1 MIPAVLENCAGI
13 DVGKKWIAVCV
24 LTGPAN
30 GDAQAETRKFGTT
43 NRDLERLSEWLV
55 ECGCTHVVMESTGE
69 YWRPIYNVL
78 EEATDM
84 EIILANSQQGKGLRL
99 MAL

>member
-1 MIPAVLENCAGI
+1 MISALLARCAGI
-13 DVGKKWIAVCV
+13 DVGKKWISVCV

-30 GDAQAETRKFGTT
+30 GDAQAETRKFQTT
-43 NRDLERLSEWLV
+43 NQCLERLAEWLV

-78 EEATDM
+78 EKPPRWRSSWPTP
-84 EIILANSQQGKGLRL
+84 NK
-99 MAL
+99 